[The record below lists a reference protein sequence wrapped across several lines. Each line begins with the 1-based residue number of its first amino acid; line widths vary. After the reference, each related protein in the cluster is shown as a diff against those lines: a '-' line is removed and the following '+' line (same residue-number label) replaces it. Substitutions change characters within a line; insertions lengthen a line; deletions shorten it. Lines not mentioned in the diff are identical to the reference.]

1 MRNWWIYAHIAG
13 VLAFLSAHGA
23 SMVVLYRIRHERDR
37 AKILS
42 FITLAGETTVPMYV
56 ALVVLVVAGIGAGI
70 QLDWF
75 GGIPGDPM
83 SSLWLWAS
91 IVILVVTSGLMT
103 AVAKPYFSRI
113 KAACEVR
120 PTGVPRVA
128 DEELDQILTSA
139 RAHLITAIGVLGL
152 LVILYLM
159 LFKPG
164 VG

>member
-1 MRNWWIYAHIAG
+1 MRSWWIYVHVAG
-13 VLAFLSAHGA
+13 VLAFVAAHGV

-37 AKILS
+37 AKILT
-42 FITLAGETTVPMYV
+42 FITLSGETTVPMYV
-56 ALVVLVVAGIGAGI
+56 ALGVLVVAGVGAGV
-70 QLDWF
+70 QLHWF
-75 GGIPGDPM
+75 GGIPGDAM

-91 IVILVVTSGLMT
+91 IVILVATTGLMT
-103 AVAKPYFSRI
+103 AVAKPYFNRI

-128 DEELDQILTSA
+128 DEELDQILSSS
-139 RAHLITAIGVLGL
+139 RAHLISAIGAVGL
-152 LVILYLM
+152 LAILYLM

>member
-13 VLAFLSAHGA
+13 VLAFLAAHGV

-42 FITLAGETTVPMYV
+42 FITLSGETTVPMYA
-56 ALVVLVVAGIGAGI
+56 ALAVLVVAGVGAGI
-70 QLDWF
+70 QLHWF
-75 GGIPGDPM
+75 GGIPGDPL

-91 IVILVVTSGLMT
+91 IVILVATSGLMT
-103 AVAKPYFSRI
+103 VVAKPYFNRI

-128 DEELDQILTSA
+128 DEELDQILTSG
-139 RAHLITAIGVLGL
+139 RVHLITAIGVLGL